1 MKFSTVFKEG
11 NENSPFSVRRFI
23 SFILVIDSI
32 FNTVFAMIHKVD
44 DWHIFLVI
52 MGVPLLV
59 ATLLLFCTTVND
71 VVELTTNIKR
81 KTVGEKDGK

>member
-81 KTVGEKDGK
+81 TTIGEEDGK

>member
-1 MKFSTVFKEG
+1 MQFSTVFKEG
-11 NENSPFSVRRFI
+11 NEDSPFSVRRFI

-81 KTVGEKDGK
+81 TTIGEKDGK